1 MISHES
7 KFMITKFMT
16 NIFTIITRSAAP
28 ICSGYYLFKEVS
40 FKTLFF
46 QACQRLLLGL
56 AGHLIKDFKILPY
69 LGNFIFPFCHLWF
82 PLVFSPLDSRLF
94 LPTVYLVLHSHFKM
108 AQDKASLTG
117 VLSSSSLDCSAYCS
131 CCYYFLSSNSS
142 LIICQSECRNFLSL
156 PHSPLNWLF
165 FCLTLVE
172 RNFL

>member
-28 ICSGYYLFKEVS
+28 YLLWLLPLQRS
-40 FKTLFF
+40 FLQNPPFF

-131 CCYYFLSSNSS
+131 CCYYFLSS
-142 LIICQSECRNFLSL
+142 F
-156 PHSPLNWLF
+156 
-165 FCLTLVE
+165 
-172 RNFL
+172 